1 LANVEIDLES
11 QQRRRDFEL
20 DIEAKLRESMQP
32 QLEQVV
38 GLLETDLRGLWPQL
52 HDMIDQQLASAS
64 HAQIP
69 QRIPDFARQRRELLQ
84 AIQLAVVER
93 IAGKSIEEQLTQI
106 FHETSNRLRLLAGVA
121 TTAGI
126 VALIAAMESASVAAA
141 LTGLLAAAAAV
152 IGIIVAF
159 MRRQKIQRAYRQQV
173 ESKRSEL
180 VSAIGQQFA
189 HAIDQFYKEVS
200 TDSQPLASFCLAQRR
215 IYEPLLK
222 RVGELQRTFDGLKS
236 RLR

>member
-1 LANVEIDLES
+1 VEIDLES

-20 DIEAKLRESMQP
+20 DIEAKLGESMQP

-126 VALIAAMESASVAAA
+126 VALIAAMKSASVAAA
-141 LTGLLAAAAAV
+141 LTGLLAAAAAL

-159 MRRQKIQRAYRQQV
+159 MQRQKIQRAYRQQV

-189 HAIDQFYKEVS
+189 HAIDQFYKKVS

-222 RVGELQRTFDGLKS
+222 RIEELQRTFDGLKS